1 MLDYHWVSSFSRLA
15 PPAFSVAKRRCRH
28 SAPRD
33 MSIITICE
41 LRLGLVAGIRLCLM
55 QDNLSLPDIAEKLI
69 MSPATLKRCLAE
81 MDLNFAQLADTC
93 R

>member
-33 MSIITICE
+33 MSITTIFE
-41 LRLGLVAGIRLCLM
+41 LRLGLAAGILLCLM
-55 QDNLSLPDIAEKLI
+55 RDNLSLPNSLIFADETRLIRALYYLAQGGIKL
-69 MSPATLKRCLAE
+69 C
-81 MDLNFAQLADTC
+81 
-93 R
+93 

>member
-33 MSIITICE
+33 ISITTICE
-41 LRLGLVAGIRLCLM
+41 LWLGLAAGIRLCLM
-55 QDNLSLPDIAEKLI
+55 RDYLSLSDIAEKLT

-81 MDLNFAQLADTC
+81 MDLNFGQLVDTC
-93 R
+93 